1 VHVAVILRL
10 LPEALAE
17 GRVVGHAEVVD
28 TGDRKPVNDAQGL
41 IELLC
46 ALGPSAGPGPGPG
59 CGSGDSPGPGPG
71 CGSGDSPGPG
81 PGLGSTSGDN
91 PSRSKETT

>member
-1 VHVAVILRL
+1 RL

-46 ALGPSAGPGPGPG
+46 ALGPGAGPGPGPG
-59 CGSGDSPGPGPG
+59 CGSGSGS
-71 CGSGDSPGPG
+71 GSGDSPGPG
-81 PGLGSTSGDN
+81 PGLGLGSTSGDN
-91 PSRSKETT
+91 RSRSKETT